1 MGPLKAPTPALQKP
15 EEPNQIQRCHAPVDT
30 VLGMKVAEN
39 QNHRGS
45 DSPPGSEA
53 RSRGDGST
61 EARPRDKNSTGRRD
75 CSHRRRAFYVESRK
89 EVTKE

>member
-1 MGPLKAPTPALQKP
+1 MTGSLKAPTPALQEP
-15 EEPNQIQRCHAPVDT
+15 EEPNQIQRCLRSPKPVT
-30 VLGMKVAEN
+30 EN

-53 RSRGDGST
+53 RGRGDGST
-61 EARPRDKNSTGRRD
+61 EARPRDKKSTGRRD
-75 CSHRRRAFYVESRK
+75 CSRRRRVFYVESRE